1 MEQNFDGDNIMGKKI
16 KLTLSIVFLPI
27 TILFLLVKL
36 IYRSIEKKILRK
48 VISKIS
54 IIDIDGLDGHG
65 FEEFLYLFFKSLNL
79 NVKKTKSSRDY
90 GADLIVEYKNKI
102 IVIQCKLYYNHSV
115 GNSAIQEI
123 NTAKNYYL
131 ADKGVV
137 ITNSYFTKSAISL
150 SNSNDITL
158 IDRLGMSSLLSS
170 SRADVNNLLKLYFE

>member
-1 MEQNFDGDNIMGKKI
+1 MGKKL

-27 TILFLLVKL
+27 TILFLLFKFVYKW
-36 IYRSIEKKILRK
+36 IEKKILQK
-48 VISKIS
+48 TISKIS
-54 IIDIDGLDGHG
+54 IMDIDGLDGHG
-65 FEEFLYLFFKSLNL
+65 FEDFLYLFFRSLNI
-79 NVKKTKSSRDY
+79 NVKKTKTSRDY
-90 GADLIVEYKNKI
+90 GADLIVEYKDKV
-102 IVIQCKLYYNHSV
+102 IVIQCKLYFNHSV

-158 IDRLGMSSLLSS
+158 IDRLGMSNLLSS